1 MSSCVQTSAHL
12 TVAAEIFY
20 SDLILNPTIHV
31 KHIETSS
38 ICYFLPKCVHM
49 WFIVSLLEA
58 NLLNLFLSLL
68 PTAV

>member
-1 MSSCVQTSAHL
+1 MRSCIQTSAHL

-38 ICYFLPKCVHM
+38 ICSEKESSELFPLNYYNEFH
-49 WFIVSLLEA
+49 LLI
-58 NLLNLFLSLL
+58 
-68 PTAV
+68 